1 MSRTRPSAIRC
12 FQRERFSRH
21 PSLFFIGVMYHGTP
35 KLDAKATAVNPALQA
50 ALDRDLDAELDDM
63 RNDLRSFTFYP
74 VVSLGL
80 AFRF

>member
-1 MSRTRPSAIRC
+1 
-12 FQRERFSRH
+12 
-21 PSLFFIGVMYHGTP
+21 MYHGTP